1 MSITFDP
8 ERNEIN
14 ALLEFAGDLRG
25 KRVFE
30 IGAGDG
36 RLTWRYA
43 ADVEKVV
50 GIDPKSDR
58 VAQAQKNMPED
69 LRGHV
74 TLLDTP
80 LEMYRIDDQ
89 ASLFDVALM
98 SWSL

>member
-1 MSITFDP
+1 MSITFDS

-43 ADVEKVV
+43 ADAEKVV

-58 VAQAQKNMPED
+58 VAQAQKNMPGD

-80 LEMYRIDDQ
+80 LEAYRLDDQ
-89 ASLFDVALM
+89 APLFDVALM

>member
-8 ERNEIN
+8 ERYEIN
-14 ALLEFAGDLRG
+14 ALFEFAGDLHG

-36 RLTWRYA
+36 RLTLRYA
-43 ADVEKVV
+43 ASAGEVV

-58 VAQAQKNMPED
+58 VASAQKAMPGD

-80 LEMYRIDDQ
+80 LETYQLDDR
-89 ASLFDVALM
+89 APLFDVALM